1 MKDSLFKMNSM
12 CRLIMLLLVLSL
24 VDEASGK
31 QVFKEHG
38 LHFLRIPTRWDEAIP
53 LGNGIS
59 GTLIWQK
66 DGNLR
71 LALDRADLW
80 DLRPVK
86 EFSGSDYSYKFVCD
100 AVEKGNIQPVYDIID
115 ARTGKDIAPTKIP
128 AGAIEIPVAK
138 LGEVE
143 SVDWMCILPF
153 ARLLGRTVL
162 WGVFS
167 TARLIKGGIF
177 TSPICLI
184 PYPSTCGHPDS
195 NWRKGRRKAGTPFPV
210 WDIRMEKLCVGREKS
225 AIGRKLMEMSL
236 TRLPYGGILRM
247 RRLWRAVTA

>member
-12 CRLIMLLLVLSL
+12 CRLIMLLLVLFL

-71 LALDRADLW
+71 LALDRADFW

-143 SVDWMCILPF
+143 SVDLD
-153 ARLLGRTVL
+153 VH
-162 WGVFS
+162 
-167 TARLIKGGIF
+167 TAVCTITWKNG
-177 TSPICLI
+177 
-184 PYPSTCGHPDS
+184 
-195 NWRKGRRKAGTPFPV
+195 A
-210 WDIRMEKLCVGREKS
+210 VGRFFNS
-225 AIGRKLMEMSL
+225 AVDKRGYFHFSN
-236 TRLPYGGILRM
+236 
-247 RRLWRAVTA
+247 